1 MSQRFD
7 SNILQHVIDD
17 SLKKLKESWMGKI
30 IFPMA
35 LVRSSQPSKTEL
47 SNIQDVNIIH
57 YIHEYS
63 IYSRMYFCPKKY
75 PPPENKGSIKPLKL
89 DLEKAA
95 FIHGSPIYSDGGR
108 GKNQRT
114 FRCNC
119 MKKRKKKEKE
129 FLEKN
134 YRDSSLIGDCNND
147 RENGRSLSRKTYS
160 AESDWHCPFKFT
172 VRWDSYGYFIKLYPR
187 EGCAYHSGHFSSMG
201 NIDIPSKFMSKEEV
215 NILNDLGNMS
225 CSNTVGQGYV

>member
-1 MSQRFD
+1 MSQSFD

-35 LVRSSQPSKTEL
+35 LVSSSSPTDTEL

-63 IYSRMYFCPKKY
+63 IYQRMYFCPKKY
-75 PPPENKGSIKPLKL
+75 PPPVNKGSIKPLKL

-114 FRCNC
+114 F
-119 MKKRKKKEKE
+119 
-129 FLEKN
+129 
-134 YRDSSLIGDCNND
+134 
-147 RENGRSLSRKTYS
+147 
-160 AESDWHCPFKFT
+160 
-172 VRWDSYGYFIKLYPR
+172 
-187 EGCAYHSGHFSSMG
+187 
-201 NIDIPSKFMSKEEV
+201 
-215 NILNDLGNMS
+215 
-225 CSNTVGQGYV
+225 